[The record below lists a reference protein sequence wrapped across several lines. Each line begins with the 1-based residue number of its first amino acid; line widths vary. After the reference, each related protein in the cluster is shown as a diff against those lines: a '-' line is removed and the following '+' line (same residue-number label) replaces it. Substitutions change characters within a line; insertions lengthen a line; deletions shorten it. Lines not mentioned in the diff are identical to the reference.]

1 MAQQALPPGATR
13 RRAAFGMLDADGWG
27 WAGVKA
33 TFWFLTIIFLLG
45 YVPNIVYYA
54 TVSDTVDVGANFIS
68 PVNWCP
74 ASNKDLPCP
83 APAGAVVP
91 WQSSP
96 AELDLPVGLAGATT
110 VQSGTHLYLVGGTLA
125 DGSTNPKT
133 YATTVTLD
141 GNFEPWTEGPALP
154 EPRTGASY
162 ASLGGIPYVIGGL
175 DASGKPTGT
184 VYIGKL
190 EKGVLVGWDLAD
202 GQDGRPNLMLP
213 VPVAG
218 AAAAPSVNGIWLI
231 GGRTENGL
239 SNAVYRA
246 QLPETPAGAVY
257 PDPWEEVTDAP
268 LPEAIADASATFAG
282 DYLFLLGGT
291 KQSGATADVFRIFI
305 VQGKPFANPATGTP
319 EGWVKASAAQAIP
332 APRARASF
340 LNASGTLYLI
350 GGVDQNG
357 ELQFT
362 TLWGIVDADAN
373 LHWHYLDQ
381 SNLTEARASSSAAL
395 VGATAFIIGGEGP
408 DGLVSSAFRGDV
420 APKAPF
426 FRLGIFGATLPGLS
440 IKGEIGQQ
448 LGYINAM
455 TVGMINFGLLVA
467 IGIAFSHKRQTL
479 KLFEK
484 VSRGRFKAP
493 PEDEFVPGT

>member
-13 RRAAFGMLDADGWG
+13 RRAVFGMLDADGWG

-45 YVPNIVYYA
+45 YVPNVVYYA
-54 TVSDTVDVGANFIS
+54 TVSDTVQVGANFIS
-68 PVNWCP
+68 PINWCP

-91 WQSSP
+91 WESSP
-96 AELDLPVGLAGATT
+96 PELDLPVALAGATT

-125 DGSTNPKT
+125 DGSVNPKT
-133 YATTVTLD
+133 YETTVTLD
-141 GNFEPWTEGPALP
+141 GNFNPWFEGPALP
-154 EPRTGASY
+154 EPRTNAAY
-162 ASLGGIPYVIGGL
+162 ASLAGIPYVIGGL

-184 VYIGKL
+184 VYVGKL
-190 EKGVLVGWDLAD
+190 DKGVLTGWELAD

-213 VPVAG
+213 IPVEG
-218 AAAAPSVNGIWLI
+218 AAAAPAVNGIWLI

-239 SNAVYRA
+239 SNAVFHA
-246 QLPETPAGAVY
+246 KVPEGAVY
-257 PDPWEEVTDAP
+257 PDPWEEMTEIP
-268 LPEAIADASATFAG
+268 LDEAVADASASFVG
-282 DYLFLLGGT
+282 DYLFVLGGT
-291 KQSGATADVFRIFI
+291 KADGATADVSRLFVVGGI
-305 VQGKPFANPATGTP
+305 PFANEASGQP
-319 EGWVKASAAQAIP
+319 EGWIKLSPAHAIP
-332 APRARASF
+332 DARARASF
-340 LNASGTLYLI
+340 MNASGTLYLI
-350 GGVDQNG
+350 GGVNASG
-357 ELQFT
+357 ELQQT
-362 TLWGIVDADAN
+362 TLWGIVDSKAN
-373 LHWHYLDQ
+373 ITWHELDQ
-381 SNLTEARASSSAAL
+381 SNLSDPRASASAAL
-395 VGATAFIIGGEGP
+395 VGATAFLIGGQGP
-408 DGLVSSAFRGDV
+408 DGPVADAFRGNI
-420 APKAPF
+420 APKPPF
-426 FRLGIFGATLPGLS
+426 FQLGIFGATLPGLS

>member
-1 MAQQALPPGATR
+1 LAQQALPPGATR
-13 RRAAFGMLDADGWG
+13 RRAVFGLFDADGWS

-45 YVPNIVYYA
+45 YVPNVVYYA
-54 TVSDTVDVGANFIS
+54 TVSDTVEVGANFIS
-68 PVNWCP
+68 PINWCP

-91 WQSSP
+91 WESSP
-96 AELDLPVGLAGATT
+96 PELDLPVALAGATT

-125 DGSTNPKT
+125 DGSVNPKT
-133 YATTVTLD
+133 YETTVTLD
-141 GNFEPWTEGPALP
+141 GNFNPWFEGPALP
-154 EPRTGASY
+154 EPRANAAY
-162 ASLGGIPYVIGGL
+162 ASLAGIPYIIGGL
-175 DASGKPTGT
+175 DASGKPTAT
-184 VYIGKL
+184 VYVGRL
-190 EKGVLVGWDLAD
+190 ENGVLTGWDLAD
-202 GQDGRPNLMLP
+202 GQDGRPNLVLP
-213 VPVAG
+213 TPVEG
-218 AAAAPSVNGIWLI
+218 ATAAPSVNGIWLI

-239 SNAVYRA
+239 STAVFRA
-246 QLPETPAGAVY
+246 QIPEGAVY
-257 PDPWEEVTDAP
+257 PAEWEEMTSVP
-268 LPEAIADASATFAG
+268 LKEAVADAAATFAG

-291 KQSGATADVFRIFI
+291 KANGATADVSRLFV
-305 VQGKPFANPATGTP
+305 VQGEPFANEATGQP
-319 EGWVKASAAQAIP
+319 EGWVKLSAAQAIP
-332 APRARASF
+332 DARAHASF

-350 GGVDQNG
+350 GGMNG
-357 ELQFT
+357 AGEPQFT
-362 TLWGIVDADAN
+362 TLWGIVDANAN
-373 LHWHYLDQ
+373 LKWHFLDQ
-381 SNLTEARASSSAAL
+381 SNLEERRASASAAL
-395 VGATAFIIGGEGP
+395 VGATAFIIGGQGP
-408 DGLVSSAFRGDV
+408 DGPVADAFRGDI
-420 APKAPF
+420 APAPPF
-426 FRLGIFGATLPGLS
+426 FRLGIAGATLPGLS